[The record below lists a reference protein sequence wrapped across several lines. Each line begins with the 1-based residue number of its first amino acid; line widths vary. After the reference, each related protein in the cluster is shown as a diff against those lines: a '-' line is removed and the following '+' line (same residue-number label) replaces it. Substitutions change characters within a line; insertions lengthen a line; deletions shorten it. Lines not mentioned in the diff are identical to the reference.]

1 MAWCRYNK
9 PLSPEYQKALERIA
23 KEQYQIDSHQQS
35 RRVNDVRLL
44 VALCWERAGAGE
56 MTLDSMLHQQ
66 LGTAGL
72 ALGAL
77 FESWCGCGVQ
87 LQTETTTV
95 LVRSSKLRSRCLRSS
110 LSLLVDRVCYYQLLR
125 LEKGLMM
132 SLQGAGWMIFW
143 SAGTSAEHNSTAA
156 VPLLCTYLFS
166 GGLH

>member
-35 RRVNDVRLL
+35 RRVNDVRIIGGFVLGTS
-44 VALCWERAGAGE
+44 RGGG
-56 MTLDSMLHQQ
+56 MTLDSTLHQQ

-87 LQTETTTV
+87 LQTETSTV

-110 LSLLVDRVCYYQLLR
+110 LSLIVDRVCYYQLLR